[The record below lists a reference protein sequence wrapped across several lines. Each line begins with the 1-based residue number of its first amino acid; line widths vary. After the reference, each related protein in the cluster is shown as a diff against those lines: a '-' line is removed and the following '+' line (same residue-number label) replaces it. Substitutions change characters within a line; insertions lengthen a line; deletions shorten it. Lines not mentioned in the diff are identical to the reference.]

1 MKRYTPSATTHRRS
15 GFTLL
20 ELLMVIAVI
29 AILVALLTAAL
40 QGVRIKARI
49 AQVGSEIS
57 QLDTAVTKFN
67 STYNIDP
74 PSSLNIPAAGGTWT
88 AIDRSKVRAIWPQ
101 FDFTTNGGL
110 GNTTAKS
117 LCGAECLVFFLGGF
131 PLTSGTKTSMTGFS
145 KNPITPWSAAGT
157 NREGPYFEFDSGRLV
172 DLDGDAF
179 PEFLDPLPA
188 QTAPYQY
195 YASQGKSYVINNTS
209 APEQFNIL
217 PVAANNPQKI
227 YLKSEKVGTVGK
239 NVPQRSESFQII
251 SPGLD
256 GIYGPGGIYTDGSE
270 LTGARSTEADNITN
284 FSAGPLKP

>member
-1 MKRYTPSATTHRRS
+1 MKRLIRSATSTRRS

-40 QGVRIKARI
+40 QGARVKARI
-49 AQVGSEIS
+49 AQVGAEIS

-74 PSSLNIPAAGGTWT
+74 PSSLNIPKVGDNWA

-101 FDFTTNGGL
+101 FDFATNGGL
-110 GNTTAKS
+110 GNSTAKS
-117 LCGAECLVFFLGGF
+117 LSGAECLVFFLGGL
-131 PLTSGTKTSMTGFS
+131 PLTSTTSTTMTGFS
-145 KNPITPWSAAGT
+145 KNPILPWSAAGA

-172 DLDGDAF
+172 DLDGDSF
-179 PEFLDPLPA
+179 PEFLDPLPG
-188 QTAPYQY
+188 QTSPYQY
-195 YASQGKSYVINNTS
+195 YASQGKSYAIDAVATPD
-209 APEQFNIL
+209 AFDVL
-217 PVAANNPQKI
+217 PDVSKNPLRV
-227 YLKSEKVGTVGK
+227 YLKAEKTGAVGK

-256 GIYGPGGIYTDGSE
+256 GLYGPGGIYTDGSE
-270 LTGARSTEADNITN
+270 LTGTRASEADNITN